1 MVSTRTSLE
10 TLLASRKVQIK
21 PFRPQCKNKVT
32 RWLRVLGSECT
43 NVLDETSKGAVS
55 EIAFN
60 RLYCHREHAKL
71 HKAKTVTCL
80 RKHDFASVLFVR
92 TQATFLTR
100 PCLKTLLASGEVRIK
115 LLRS

>member
-60 RLYCHREHAKL
+60 RLRCHREHAKL

-80 RKHDFASVLFVR
+80 RKHGFCKCFFVR